1 MPKDYYSVLSVAR
14 NATPDEIRECFR
26 QLARERHPDRFQGE
40 ERAQAE
46 IAFQGLT
53 EAFNVL
59 SNTERRRQHD
69 LELARPTTEPG
80 SDNARMARFHVE
92 AGTAFYREGNYPA
105 AAEAF
110 ERVTQ
115 LAPENHQAW
124 HHLAQSLVLQRRALP
139 KAGQAIAR
147 ACELNPVS
155 PQYLKLAGRI
165 HAELGIADKAE
176 RYYNEAIALGGED
189 PTVSKALEELKAR
202 SKKGRSGLFGRGS

>member
-1 MPKDYYSVLSVAR
+1 MPKDYYTVLSVAR

-40 ERAQAE
+40 ERAKAE
-46 IAFQGLT
+46 ISFQELT

-59 SNTERRRQHD
+59 SSPERRRQHD
-69 LELARPTTEPG
+69 LELARPTAEPG
-80 SDNARMARFHVE
+80 SDNARMARFHLE
-92 AGTAFYREGNYPA
+92 AGVAFYREANYPA

-110 ERVTQ
+110 ERVVQ

-124 HHLAQSLVLQRRALP
+124 HHLAQALVLQRRALP
-139 KAGQAIAR
+139 RAGQAIAR

-155 PQYLKLAGRI
+155 PQYFKLAGRI
-165 HAELGIADKAE
+165 HAELGNAEKAE

-189 PTVSKALEELKAR
+189 PTVSKALEELRAR
-202 SKKGRSGLFGRGS
+202 SKKGRSGLFGRGA